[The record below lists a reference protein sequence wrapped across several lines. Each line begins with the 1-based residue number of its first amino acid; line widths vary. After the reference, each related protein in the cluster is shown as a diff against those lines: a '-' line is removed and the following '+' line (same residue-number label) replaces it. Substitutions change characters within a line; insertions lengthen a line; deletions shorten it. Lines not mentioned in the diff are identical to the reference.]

1 MLAEQGGIAE
11 GERKFLPVESAQ
23 TEVVVVVAVEVEA
36 PEAEAPEAEAEVRFL
51 LGKSNWKTDCLIRW
65 STHEERRLEQLLDS
79 QGPELSQ

>member
-1 MLAEQGGIAE
+1 MLDEQGGIAE

-23 TEVVVVVAVEVEA
+23 TEVVVVVAVEV
-36 PEAEAPEAEAEVRFL
+36 EAPEAEAEVRFL

>member
-1 MLAEQGGIAE
+1 VLAEQGGIAE

-23 TEVVVVVAVEVEA
+23 TEVSVVVAVEVEA
-36 PEAEAPEAEAEVRFL
+36 PEAEAEAEVRFL

-65 STHEERRLEQLLDS
+65 STHGERRLEQLLDS